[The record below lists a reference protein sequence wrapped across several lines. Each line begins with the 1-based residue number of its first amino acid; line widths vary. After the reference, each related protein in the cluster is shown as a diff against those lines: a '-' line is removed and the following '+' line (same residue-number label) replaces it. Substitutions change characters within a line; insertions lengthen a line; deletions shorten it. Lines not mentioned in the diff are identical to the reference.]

1 MYVKDSVTNVPIAKP
16 LCDDFIRGGPER
28 ARNNTYLTN
37 FPAKNIGLVVAT
49 KLNGDPNVR
58 EDKAKCISPFSSNLV
73 CDVANS

>member
-28 ARNNTYLTN
+28 ARNNIYLTN

-49 KLNGDPNVR
+49 
-58 EDKAKCISPFSSNLV
+58 
-73 CDVANS
+73 NSMVIPMYEKTRPSA